1 MPHAPPPATPDA
13 PGALRV
19 ATDVDTLALDL
30 PRANALHS
38 ALSAILRAGD
48 AAALTA
54 GLSAMAAT
62 HFATG
67 GKQLRARLALAAA
80 SALGVP
86 AAWAMP
92 WAVACEVLHNAT
104 LVHDDL
110 QDGDT
115 TRRGAPTVW
124 VTHGAAQAINVGDW
138 LFMRA
143 LAAVDEASAL
153 PSELRLALCRAL
165 RRGLETVI
173 VGQSRECGFRGGDIV
188 TPSAYAHMVR
198 EKTAALFCLPVF
210 GAALMAGYS
219 LAQAAQA
226 TEAFGA
232 VGELFQWVDDVIDL
246 YGDKGRDAPGQDLYE
261 GKMSALAVTHAAR
274 VPEDAS
280 WLADLLRTAR
290 SATTPAQILRARQR
304 FLQAGTLREV
314 MSRIAGLAAPP
325 DFRAAPALAP
335 VHAALLAAIRLP
347 LSRLHA
353 DAERALHVD

>member
-1 MPHAPPPATPDA
+1 MSHALLRQPPLASRDPLTTHSVDCLALGAERAHALQTA
-13 PGALRV
+13 LSHALRT
-19 ATDVDTLALDL
+19 ADDV
-30 PRANALHS
+30 S
-38 ALSAILRAGD
+38 S
-48 AAALTA
+48 TA
-54 GLSAMAAT
+54 GLSAMAAA

-67 GKQLRARLALAAA
+67 GKQLRARLALSAAA
-80 SALGVP
+80 AFEVP
-86 AAWAMP
+86 LAHAMP

-124 VTHGAAQAINVGDW
+124 VTHGPAQAINVGDW

-143 LAAVDEASAL
+143 LAAVDEAPNVDADVQ
-153 PSELRLALCRAL
+153 LALCRAL
-165 RRGLETVI
+165 RQGLETVI
-173 VGQSRECGFRGGDIV
+173 IGQTRECGFRGGDIV

-210 GAALMAGYS
+210 GAALMAGQS
-219 LAQAAQA
+219 LAQATQA
-226 TEAFGA
+226 TEAFAA

-274 VPEDAS
+274 MPQDAA
-280 WLADLLRTAR
+280 WLAALLRTKRTETTATQVAHAR
-290 SATTPAQILRARQR
+290 ER
-304 FLQAGTLREV
+304 FLQAGSLREV
-314 MSRIAGLAAPP
+314 MARVAQLAIPP
-325 DFRAAPALAP
+325 DFAAAPALAP

-347 LSRLHA
+347 LSRLHV